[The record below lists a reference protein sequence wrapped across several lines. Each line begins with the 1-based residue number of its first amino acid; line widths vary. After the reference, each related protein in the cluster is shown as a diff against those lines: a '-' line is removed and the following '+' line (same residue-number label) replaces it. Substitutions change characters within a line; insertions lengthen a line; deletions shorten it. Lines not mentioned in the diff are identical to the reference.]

1 MTKKYNFAF
10 FGLTGSGKTCLLAA
24 LDMQRIEHPASYTS
38 SLLPVDIKRP
48 TGEPDTWT
56 ITEKQADILH
66 KSSDR
71 LEEAKHL
78 LEQGLVPN
86 GTELST
92 DFIFN
97 YKLSSPQTG
106 EFYAQLI
113 DYGGELLH
121 PQNASEDIAK
131 ELRDKLASMDG
142 LLVLAPAHQGVSE
155 KLNLLQ
161 KTIGLIHFNQPI
173 VLLITKWDR
182 LALLPSPTTT
192 ITISELPSP
201 EHRDLYN
208 ALINKVG
215 EDNCKAFPVSAF
227 GECKRRRT
235 PDGMEIPK
243 QINPL
248 ASFGLLDAFI
258 WLAQRLE
265 TIKSQHDVTQL
276 QNYEQAVASYK
287 KWLPFP
293 SLSLLRLKCQG
304 KEVMTLFP
312 KDSDMAKRARQAGHQ
327 SSKRWWTR
335 LRILLFL
342 MIVIPLIIQTVQQT
356 SEDKKNY
363 DEVQRT
369 LNDPNARFEDIKTM
383 EHWLEEYYY
392 TTPLSH
398 PFSWLFVVT
407 NGTAKYELDKSRN
420 RSEHRFWQA
429 IQETPSLVKKIE
441 AANAY
446 IKALSNGKHIG
457 EAKAVVAQAE
467 EALRQKREQQWWQ
480 PVQQAASVM
489 AKLEA
494 ARAYQ
499 KALPNGTHKAEIQ
512 SIITPIEESLR
523 DQKEQR
529 LWQQVKESGSLTV
542 KLEAAR
548 AYLKALPDGKRRA
561 EINRI
566 IAQMVEALREEEEER
581 LWKLVLNAKSPRT
594 KKEAAQTYLQAK
606 PDGKLAAE
614 AKNIVAQVDE
624 ILREEIEERW
634 WQPVEQAN
642 AMAVKVKKA
651 HAYLKALPNGQHA
664 ADAESIIVQYESQK
678 EWATFTNDYYEFF
691 NEGLFLDAALHLSQY
706 QSKDAPQL
714 QALKLQFLAN
724 VFNSLETQI
733 NRLLN
738 RQRWSD
744 AYDLLDQY
752 SRWPKEFQDIQRR
765 GKIRALRKK
774 VQEAE
779 DRYLYIAFLE
789 AIDLERADNYLRSAP
804 LQTMRIQVESYKENI
819 IQIQNPLKLELVLA
833 RIEWGSLSDDNNVI
847 TVFMDGKKIIEVE
860 EVEAVE
866 NSSTGEIGRYEFTE
880 RLNTHVTLK
889 VKIVETNW
897 LSSYDDNGQGSIVVR
912 VADLDS
918 LTLNLRPP
926 QNEFTNKAVF
936 RLEGI
941 PSQPRLPDWGR

>member
-24 LDMQRIEHPASYTS
+24 LDMQRIEHPDSYTS
-38 SLLPVDIKRP
+38 SLLPVEIKRP

-56 ITEKQADILH
+56 KTEKQADILH

-78 LEQGLVPN
+78 LEQGSVPN

-97 YKLSSPQTG
+97 YKFSSPQTG
-106 EFYAQLI
+106 EFHVQLI
-113 DYGGELLH
+113 DYGGELVH
-121 PQNASEDIAK
+121 PQNASQDIAK

-142 LLVLAPAHQGVSE
+142 LLVLAPAPTGVSE
-155 KLNLLQ
+155 KLNQLQ
-161 KTIGLIHFNQPI
+161 KTIGLIHFNRPI

-182 LALLPSPTTT
+182 LALTTT
-192 ITISELPSP
+192 ITELPSP

-227 GECKRRRT
+227 GECK

-248 ASFGLLDAFI
+248 ASFGLLEAFI

-265 TIKSQHDVTQL
+265 TIKSQHDATQL

-287 KWLPFP
+287 KWLPYP
-293 SLSLLRLKCQG
+293 SLSLWRLKCEG
-304 KEVMTLFP
+304 KEIMNLFP
-312 KDSDMAKRARQAGHQ
+312 KDSDMAKRARRAGHQ

-335 LRILLFL
+335 LRILLLL
-342 MIVIPLIIQTVQQT
+342 MIVIPLIMQTAQQT
-356 SEDKKNY
+356 YEDKKNY
-363 DEVQRT
+363 DKVQRT
-369 LNDPNARFEDIKTM
+369 LNDPNALFEDIKTM
-383 EHWLEEYYY
+383 EQWLEEYYY

-407 NGTAKYELDKSRN
+407 NGTAKSELDKSRN

-429 IQETPSLVKKIE
+429 IQEAPSLEKKIE

-457 EAKAVVAQAE
+457 EAKAIVAQAE

-499 KALPNGTHKAEIQ
+499 KALPNGEHKAEIQ

-581 LWKLVLNAKSPRT
+581 LWKLVLNAKSPRA

-614 AKNIVAQVDE
+614 AKNLIAQVDE

-642 AMAVKVKKA
+642 AMSVKVKKA
-651 HAYLKALPNGQHA
+651 RAYLKALPNGQHA

-706 QSKDAPQL
+706 QPKDAPQL

-752 SRWPKEFQDIQRR
+752 SRWPEEFQDIQRR

-789 AIDLERADNYLRSAP
+789 ARDLERADNYLRSAP
-804 LQTMRIQVESYKENI
+804 LQTMRIQVESYKENL

-833 RIEWGSLSDDNNVI
+833 RIEWGALSDDNNII
-847 TVFMDGKKIIEVE
+847 TVFMDGKKIIEEE

-889 VKIVETNW
+889 VKIVEKNW